1 MKLIVT
7 FSAIVAVIS
16 CLAFTGGGG
25 VKEFDPVQSHEDSLA
40 QDRAFYVQQIQDAI
54 KGKEDLPVD
63 SVFKNLK
70 YIGGFKAGML
80 PRIMGKWSEA
90 IGVSCNHCHVTGKW
104 ALDDKPAKN
113 IARQMAELSSKIN
126 KDLVKIEGLEDRKP
140 VVNCT
145 TCHRGQL
152 KPAFNLEQK

>member
-7 FSAIVAVIS
+7 FSAIVALVS
-16 CLAFTGGGG
+16 CLVFTGGTG
-25 VKEFDPVQSHEDSLA
+25 VKEFDPAQSHEDSLV
-40 QDRAFYVQQIQDAI
+40 QDRAFYVQQIKDDI
-54 KGKEDLPVD
+54 KGKEELPVD

-80 PRIMGKWSEA
+80 PRIMSKWSEA
-90 IGVSCNHCHVTGKW
+90 IGVSCGHCHVTGKW
-104 ALDDKPAKN
+104 ALDDKPEKN

-126 KDLVKIEGLEDRKP
+126 KDLVKINGLEDRKP
-140 VVNCT
+140 VINCT

-152 KPAFNLEQK
+152 KPALNLDMK